1 MRYRCCLSV
10 LLLITVAGVAEDL
23 PHPIPANDPVAE
35 KLNENL
41 RYLLGRIEDLEDR
54 LDALQRSVEVLDRE
68 AATRQFAN
76 GAHGPMPGKVGGT
89 GTPDA
94 VADKPG
100 EEIGGGFGRNTP
112 LGGVP
117 SKQTVVFSSY
127 AEGQIL
133 PRYGSSNMIVETSE
147 GLGLTSASRT
157 PANLVFSDFFIPNGV
172 EAIVDLRTGFWT
184 GQEISLWDNDHKI
197 ISVTLK
203 NYDLKFG
210 DHAKKRSTVG
220 WRRGE
225 EKNRLKITLK
235 GGYARLYVNGKFFGV
250 QAVQYATV
258 DKLNITGINRDQDF
272 IYAVSVEPA
281 S

>member
-1 MRYRCCLSV
+1 MRYWCCLSV
-10 LLLITVAGVAEDL
+10 LLLIAEAGAAEDL
-23 PHPIPANDPVAE
+23 PPPIPATAPAAE

-54 LDALQRSVEVLDRE
+54 LDALQQSFEALGQG

-76 GAHGPMPGKVGGT
+76 GAHGSMSGKVGGT
-89 GTPDA
+89 GTSDA
-94 VADKPG
+94 VADKSG
-100 EEIGGGFGRNTP
+100 KEIGGRSGRSTS

-117 SKQTVVFSSY
+117 SGQTVVFSSY
-127 AEGQIL
+127 AEGQTL

-147 GLGLTSASRT
+147 GLGLTSASST
-157 PANLVFSDFFIPNGV
+157 PANLVFSDFLIANGA

-184 GQEISLWDNDHKI
+184 SQEISLWDNDHKI

-225 EKNRLKITLK
+225 EKNRLKITLE

-258 DKLNITGINRDQDF
+258 DRLKITGITRDQDF